1 MTSLVMSLALEM
13 ETLGFL
19 GDPVVESPPC
29 NAGHTGSSPDLGRI
43 HMLQSN

>member
-1 MTSLVMSLALEM
+1 MPKMTSLVKSLALEM

-29 NAGHTGSSPDLGRI
+29 NAGHTDLGRI

>member
-1 MTSLVMSLALEM
+1 MTSLLKSLALEM

-19 GDPVVESPPC
+19 GDPVVESPPW
-29 NAGHTGSSPDLGRI
+29 NAGDTGSILDLGRL